1 MTASAAG
8 ASEKRT
14 DSGRS
19 SSLNRIGKPLASLR
33 NQLARARSAAY
44 FRGVRRLLVT
54 LLALSLGC
62 MVLSVTAGGA
72 PPVARVAGP
81 KSTADT
87 TPTFRLSAK
96 GKHGG
101 FRCSVDGAAYRVCRS
116 PWTPR
121 LAVGAHVLRVRTVD
135 THGRAGRSTTLRVT
149 IVAPVPGPKARK
161 AVDAGSAPW
170 GVLLAGDSL
179 WVATFFDHDV
189 RRLDPATGA
198 SRARIPLGGAG
209 TSLAA
214 ADGQVWA
221 ANFDGNRVVRVDTG
235 AVTSPIAVG
244 PGPEDLV
251 AGLGALWTANK
262 GCDDPSNPCPG
273 NGSVSRVDVATGS
286 VKTIPL
292 GKEPRYVSVGASS
305 VWATSFFSDTVSR
318 IDPVTGSVTSTVA
331 GPKGPGG
338 VAEAFGSVWVAGYE
352 NGEVWRLDPA
362 TLAVTAKIT
371 GVGPGIEDLKA
382 SGTAI
387 WTANSAGGSISRID
401 PSTNKVTHTVN
412 VGAGPRQIAPG
423 DSYLWVSNLDA
434 GTVQR
439 VDYLA

>member
-1 MTASAAG
+1 
-8 ASEKRT
+8 
-14 DSGRS
+14 
-19 SSLNRIGKPLASLR
+19 
-33 NQLARARSAAY
+33 
-44 FRGVRRLLVT
+44 
-54 LLALSLGC
+54 
-62 MVLSVTAGGA
+62 MVLAVTAGGA
-72 PPVARVAGP
+72 PPVARIAGP
-81 KSTADT
+81 KSTVDT
-87 TPTFRLSAK
+87 TPTYRLSAT

-101 FRCSVDGAAYRVCRS
+101 FRCSVDGGAYRVCRS
-116 PWTPR
+116 PWTPK

-135 THGRAGRSTTLRVT
+135 KSGRPGRATTWRVS

-198 SRARIPLGGAG
+198 TRARIPLGGAG

-214 ADGQVWA
+214 MDGQVWA
-221 ANFDGNRVVRVDTG
+221 AHFDGNRVVRVDSG
-235 AVTSPIAVG
+235 AATSPIAVG

-262 GCDDPSNPCPG
+262 GCVDPSNPCPG
-273 NGSVSRVDVATGS
+273 NGSVSRVDPATGT

-292 GKEPRYVSVGASS
+292 GKEPRYVTTGASS
-305 VWATSFFSDTVSR
+305 VWATSFFSDTLSR
-318 IDPVTGSVTSTVA
+318 IDPVTGSVTNTVA

-338 VAEAFGSVWVAGYE
+338 IAEAFGSVWVAGYE
-352 NGEVWRLDPA
+352 NGEVWRYDPA

-382 SGTAI
+382 SADAI
-387 WTANSAGGSISRID
+387 WTANSAGASISRID
-401 PSTNKVTHTVN
+401 PTTGRVTHRVN

-423 DSYLWVSNLDA
+423 DGFLWVSNLDA
-434 GTVQR
+434 GSVQR
-439 VDYLA
+439 VDYLVP